1 MSAGAVIDLV
11 RRWAQENEVEL
22 ESVDEAQIVVVL
34 PGEKKLK
41 TNVSIRE
48 TAHAIDFQAFI
59 VRRPDENRE
68 RFFQWLLQ
76 QNGRLG
82 GLSFSIDGYDDV
94 YLNASL
100 PPQVFETDAA
110 EDVLDSYLGRFL
122 AIADRSFNDL
132 LALGFLTSMT
142 REWAWRIAR
151 GESTRNLAAF
161 EHLVSGDD
169 NEFIGTFTDGG
180 AHDETDAEAPGT
192 GVPE

>member
-1 MSAGAVIDLV
+1 MSEAVIDLV
-11 RRWAQENEVEL
+11 RRWAAENEVEL
-22 ESVDEAQIVVVL
+22 EAVSESQAVVIL

-48 TAHAIDFQAFI
+48 TAHTIDFQAFV

-82 GLSFSIDGYDDV
+82 GLSFSVDRYDDV

-100 PPQVFETDAA
+100 PPQAFAGEDAD
-110 EDVLDSYLGRFL
+110 DVLDSYLGRFL

-132 LALGFLTSMT
+132 LALGFLTSMK

-151 GESTRNLAAF
+151 GESTRNLQAF
-161 EHLVSGDD
+161 EHLVAGDD
-169 NEFIGTFTDGG
+169 NEFIGTFTDL
-180 AHDETDAEAPGT
+180 DEE
-192 GVPE
+192 PEST